1 LSNGSLFSGIGS
13 EAKKYVRHF
22 ARIGILEQ
30 ESRQGWRIFLIT
42 LEVLLMKSDQVLKGA
57 DRAPHRS
64 LFKAMGYT
72 DEELSRP
79 LIAIVNSAN
88 EIIPG
93 HIHLDKIVEA
103 VKAGVRMGG
112 GTPIEFGAIGICDGI
127 AMGHEGMRYS
137 LASRELIADSTES
150 MLRAHAFDGAVF
162 VPNCDKIV
170 PGMLMAAGRVN
181 IPSIVISGGPMLAGT
196 FHGEK
201 ADLNSVFEGVGA
213 LSAGKMSEADLK
225 EMEETACPGCGSCA
239 GMFTA
244 NTMNC
249 MTEVLGM
256 GLPGNGTIP
265 AVDARR
271 IRLAKSAGMQVME
284 LVRQDIRPR
293 DILTEAAFTNAF
305 TVDMA
310 IGGSTNTVLH
320 LPAIAHEVGI
330 KLDLEWVNQISRR
343 TPHLAHLRPGG
354 SHHIQE
360 LDEAGGI
367 PAVMAVL
374 NQKGLLSTAAMTV
387 TAQNVAANIA
397 QAKVKRPD
405 VIRSGETPY
414 HQDGGLAV
422 LWGSLAPDGAV
433 VKQAAVAPEMMRH
446 QGTAR
451 VFDSEEEATQAIM
464 DQKIVAGDIIVIRY
478 EGPKGGPGMRE
489 MLGPTSAIAGMGLDK
504 EVALLTDG
512 RFSGASRG
520 ASIGHIS
527 PEAME
532 GGPIA
537 LVQEG
542 DIINIDIPG
551 SRVDLLVDATELAR
565 RRAEWTRPEPRV
577 TSGYLNRYSR
587 LVTSA
592 NTGAVLK

>member
-1 LSNGSLFSGIGS
+1 
-13 EAKKYVRHF
+13 
-22 ARIGILEQ
+22 
-30 ESRQGWRIFLIT
+30 
-42 LEVLLMKSDQVLKGA
+42 MKSDLVLKGVE
-57 DRAPHRS
+57 RAPHRS

-79 LIAIVNSAN
+79 LIAIANSAN

-93 HIHLDKIVEA
+93 HIHLDTIVAA
-103 VKAGVRMGG
+103 VKAGVRMAG
-112 GTPIEFGAIGICDGI
+112 GTPIEFGVMGVCDGI
-127 AMGHEGMRYS
+127 AMGHEGMKYS
-137 LASRELIADSTES
+137 LASRELIADSIES
-150 MLRAHAFDGAVF
+150 MVVAHAFDGVVF

-170 PGMLMAAGRVN
+170 PGMLMAAGRLNLPAIMV
-181 IPSIVISGGPMLAGT
+181 SGGPMLAGNYN
-196 FHGEK
+196 GNRV
-201 ADLNSVFEGVGA
+201 DLNSMFEGVGA
-213 LSAGKMSEADLK
+213 VSAGKISEAELK
-225 EMEETACPGCGSCA
+225 ELEEVSCPGCGSCS

-249 MTEVLGM
+249 LTEVLGM

-271 IRLAKSAGMQVME
+271 IRLAKTAGMKIME
-284 LVRQDIRPR
+284 LVRADLRPR
-293 DILTEAAFTNAF
+293 AIMTEKAFANAF

-320 LPAIAHEVGI
+320 LPAIAHELGI
-330 KLDLEWVNQISRR
+330 NLDLDWINQISMK
-343 TPHLAHLRPGG
+343 TPHIAYLRPGG
-354 SHHIQE
+354 IHHIQD

-374 NQKGLLSTAAMTV
+374 NEKGLIHTDLPTV
-387 TAQNVAANIA
+387 TGKTVGENVASVR
-397 QAKVKRPD
+397 VKRSD
-405 VIRSGETPY
+405 VIRPLESAY
-414 HQDGGLAV
+414 HEQGGLAI
-422 LWGSLAPDGAV
+422 LRGNLAPDGCV
-433 VKQAAVAPEMMRH
+433 VKQSAVAPEMMRH
-446 QGTAR
+446 EGPAR
-451 VFDSEEEATQAIM
+451 VFDSEDEAIKAILGG
-464 DQKIVAGDIIVIRY
+464 KIVAGDIVVIRY

-489 MLGPTSAIAGMGLDK
+489 MLSPTSAIAGMGLDK

-542 DIINIDIPG
+542 DRIRIDIPG
-551 SRVDLLVDATELAR
+551 KRVDLLVSEAELSKRKAAWR
-565 RRAEWTRPEPRV
+565 QPEPKV
-577 TSGYLNRYSR
+577 KTGYLYRYSR